1 MNDFST
7 KKIEVSGVGCCLVD
21 YLFNNIS
28 FTSETF
34 LKYISK
40 RSGDGGLTPGQL
52 VFAEEFE
59 KFSAQDIESA
69 IREITKGKP
78 ADKVN
83 IGGPGIVA
91 LIHAAQMLKNT
102 GCRVR
107 FYGGWGKDEA
117 GEYIQSS
124 LENTPVNIDNY
135 KLVKGVT
142 PSTVV
147 LSDPDFNEGTGER
160 VFINSIGAAG
170 KYLPEYLDDRFFSS
184 DIVVFGG
191 TALVPA
197 IHDNL
202 TGLLAQS
209 KAEGCIT
216 VVNTVY
222 DFRNQKANPDKKWPL
237 GKSDDSYRNIDLL
250 ITNHEEA
257 LRLSGKSKLKGAME
271 FFQKVGTGAVLVTNG
286 AKNITLF
293 AGESSIFGETKQT
306 EMPVSDAISAELNK
320 SHSGDTTGC
329 GDNFAGGVI
338 ASLVMQLQNNE
349 KKINLKEAG
358 IWGIVSGGFSCFYM
372 GGTFHQK
379 EPGEKQKRIL
389 PYYKAY
395 LKQIDEG

>member
-1 MNDFST
+1 MA
-7 KKIEVSGVGCCLVD
+7 KQIEVSGVGCCLVD

-28 FTSETF
+28 FTSEIF
-34 LKYISK
+34 SKYVSK

-59 KFSAQDIESA
+59 KFSGQDFESA

-91 LIHAAQMLKNT
+91 LIHAAQMLEQT

-107 FYGGWGKDEA
+107 FYGGRGEDET
-117 GEYIQSS
+117 GNYIQSS
-124 LENTPVNIDNY
+124 LVNTPVNIDNY

-147 LSDPDFNEGTGER
+147 LSDPDFQEGSGER

-170 KYLPEYLDDRFFSS
+170 NYLPEYLDDRFFSS
-184 DIVVFGG
+184 DVVVFGG

-202 TGLLAQS
+202 TELLI
-209 KAEGCIT
+209 KAKSGGCKT

-222 DFRNQKANPDKKWPL
+222 DFRSQKANPDKKWPM

-257 LRLSGKSKLKGAME
+257 LRLSGKTALNDAME
-271 FFQKVGTGAVLVTNG
+271 FFRNLGTGAVIVTNG
-286 AKNITLF
+286 AQNISMFASKN
-293 AGESSIFGETKQT
+293 SIFGETGLT
-306 EMPVSDAISAELNK
+306 EMPVSAAISKELNK
-320 SHSGDTTGC
+320 GHSGDTTGC

-338 ASLVMQLQNNE
+338 AGLVMQLQNNST
-349 KKINLKEAG
+349 KINLKETAT
-358 IWGIVSGGFSCFYM
+358 WGTVSGGFSCFYM
-372 GGTFHQK
+372 GGTYHQK
-379 EPGEKQKRIL
+379 KTGEKQKRIV
-389 PYYKAY
+389 PYYEAY
-395 LKQIDEG
+395 LKQINEG